1 LYPRDAGGAAAR
13 QVPNL
18 PGNVMTLFANQVAL
32 ITGAGSG
39 LGRELARV
47 LARRGAAIAAVDLKP
62 EPLESLAKELPDS
75 RVGWTVADVTDLTGL
90 RGAVIRLQE
99 QLGPIDLLVANAG
112 IGIETSALAF
122 RAEDIAAQ
130 IRVNLIG
137 VANSIDAVLQGMLA
151 RRQGQLV
158 AISSLASYRGLPKM
172 AGYCAA
178 KAGVNA
184 LMESVRIEVRPY
196 GIAVTTVCPGWVRTP
211 MTANLSVPQPYLLPV
226 EKAAERIVAA
236 IQARRPFYAFPAP
249 AAWQVAVLR
258 WLPAGLSDWL
268 LNRRLRSLDKRPA
281 TPRTV

>member
-1 LYPRDAGGAAAR
+1 MAETFAGR
-13 QVPNL
+13 TV
-18 PGNVMTLFANQVAL
+18 L

-39 LGRELARV
+39 LGRELARN
-47 LARRGAAIAAVDLKP
+47 LAGKGAAIAAVDLKA
-62 EPLESLAKELPDS
+62 EALETLAKELSGKP
-75 RVGWTVADVTDLTGL
+75 VAWAVADVTDLTGL
-90 RGAVIRLQE
+90 RSAVIRLQE

-130 IRVNLIG
+130 VRVNLLG
-137 VANSIDAVLQGMLA
+137 VSNSIDAVLQGMLA
-151 RRQGQLV
+151 RKQGHLV

-196 GIAVTTVCPGWVRTP
+196 GIAVTTICPGWIRTP
-211 MTANLSVPQPYLLPV
+211 LTANINVPQPYLLTV
-226 EKAAERIVAA
+226 EKAAERIVTV
-236 IQARRPFYAFPAP
+236 IGSRRPFYAFPAV

-258 WLPAGLSDWL
+258 WLPARLSDWL
-268 LNRRLRSLDKRPA
+268 LNRRLRALENRQA
-281 TPRTV
+281 APRTV